1 MPPMLPA
8 GWPAVVVHT
17 KCLLPARRGCR
28 RAPGYRAGSSRQ
40 YTAGGTAGLGKLS
53 WAYRCSRGPES
64 SSPSSPRP
72 ARTSSRAP
80 PLSWSPSPRRTGTGR
95 RSPTACTTPSTPATT
110 PLSRTA
116 GARRR
121 GRPAWR
127 ARRSSSALA
136 CASLMRS
143 AASCRTMTGCMIS
156 SCFRADGRA
165 GGGQYGSRRRTSI
178 RNNPADYD
186 FTRLLFWAAGRAAFY
201 PR

>member
-53 WAYRCSRGPES
+53 WAYRCSRGLES

-121 GRPAWR
+121 GQPAWR

-136 CASLMRS
+136 CASLMRT

-156 SCFRADGRA
+156 SCFLRGRPDGRAA
-165 GGGQYGSRRRTSI
+165 GGGQSGSTRRTSI
-178 RNNPADYD
+178 RNNPRSR
-186 FTRLLFWAAGRAAFY
+186 TLVSSPCRAA
-201 PR
+201 